1 LSNSV
6 LYNGY
11 LLFALWDFIF
21 SLQRI
26 FKYIPAEHMTIETL
40 HKKFINEVIRSLTC
54 EVGEAH
60 GHHVGRV
67 DELVERLLYQVLR
80 LVASQA
86 RHPAHNQGYGLAGS

>member
-1 LSNSV
+1 
-6 LYNGY
+6 
-11 LLFALWDFIF
+11 
-21 SLQRI
+21 
-26 FKYIPAEHMTIETL
+26 MTIDTL
-40 HKKFINEVIRSLTC
+40 HKKFINETKSLTC

-86 RHPAHNQGYGLAGS
+86 RHPAHNQDYGLAGF